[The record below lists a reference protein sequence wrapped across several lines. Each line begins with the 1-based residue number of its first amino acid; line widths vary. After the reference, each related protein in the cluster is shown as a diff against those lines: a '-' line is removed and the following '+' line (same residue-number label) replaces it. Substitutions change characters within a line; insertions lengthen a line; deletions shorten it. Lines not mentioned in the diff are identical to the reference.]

1 MLAVLDKKGEIITV
15 YDAKEKNNVVYFLV
29 YDKEEAKFMYKNANL
44 FSPLYN

>member
-1 MLAVLDKKGEIITV
+1 MLSVLDKKGEIITV

-44 FSPLYN
+44 FFPLYN